1 MDTSKSTENMKR
13 LSFFI
18 CLLPIVLFSQRNKET
33 FLIADSTYINSVIFE
48 PVEKRLTRVTIK
60 DNFLLLNEITS
71 LAIPYNET
79 LETYI
84 GKYSN
89 YGWLPKTY
97 GLYEFYKPLFISKL
111 REYGLPEDLAYLP
124 IIESNLNARAGSWV
138 GAKGLWQF
146 MPATGKEYD
155 LFATNSI
162 NLFYD
167 PYLATDSACK
177 YLKSL
182 YKLLGDW
189 NLVLSA
195 YNWGQGRI
203 LNLIKKHGTRNYW
216 ALRPH
221 MPKETQAYA
230 PSFHAVKY
238 LYNFY
243 DLYYKNR
250 VFFKYNWTDVS
261 VLTVNSKT
269 SLMKFATDFNVEYGT
284 VNFLNPHI
292 LGYDAPKQSFVY
304 VIDRRKK

>member
-1 MDTSKSTENMKR
+1 MIMNK
-13 LSFFI
+13 I
-18 CLLPIVLFSQRNKET
+18 CGFLIILPIICFSQKGNKEET
-33 FLIADSTYINSVIFE
+33 FLSADSTYINSVIFE
-48 PVEKRLTRVTIK
+48 PVEKKLSRITVK
-60 DNFLLLNEITS
+60 DNFMLLNEIS
-71 LAIPYNET
+71 SVPIPYNET

-84 GKYSN
+84 SKYAN

-124 IIESNLNARAGSWV
+124 IIESNLNARAGSHV

-146 MPATGKEYD
+146 MPGTGKQYN
-155 LFATNSI
+155 LFSDSSI

-177 YLKSL
+177 YLKNL
-182 YKLLGDW
+182 YRLLGDW

-195 YNWGQGRI
+195 YNWGEGRV
-203 LNLIKKHGTRNYW
+203 LKLIKNHGTRNYW

-238 LYNFY
+238 LYNYY

-250 VFFKYNWTDVS
+250 VSFMYNWNDVS
-261 VLTVNSKT
+261 VLTVNT
-269 SLMKFATDFNVEYGT
+269 YIPLQQFAKDFNIEYGT

-292 LGYDAPKQSFVY
+292 LGYDAPKNSFVY
-304 VIDRRKK
+304 IVDRRKTKKK

>member
-1 MDTSKSTENMKR
+1 MNK
-13 LSFFI
+13 I
-18 CLLPIVLFSQRNKET
+18 CGFLMILPIICFSQKGNKEET
-33 FLIADSTYINSVIFE
+33 FLPADSTYINSVIFE
-48 PVEKRLTRVTIK
+48 PVEKKLSRITVK
-60 DNFLLLNEITS
+60 DNFMILNEIS
-71 LAIPYNET
+71 SVPIPYNET
-79 LETYI
+79 LETYVS
-84 GKYSN
+84 KYAN

-124 IIESNLNARAGSWV
+124 IIESNLNARAGSHV

-146 MPATGKEYD
+146 MPGTGKQYD
-155 LFATNSI
+155 LFSDSSI

-177 YLKSL
+177 YLKNL
-182 YKLLGDW
+182 YRLLGDW

-195 YNWGQGRI
+195 YNWGEGRV
-203 LNLIKKHGTRNYW
+203 LKLIKKHGTRNYW
-216 ALRPH
+216 SLRPH

-238 LYNFY
+238 LYNYY

-250 VFFKYNWTDVS
+250 VSFMYNWNDVS
-261 VLTVNSKT
+261 VLTVNT
-269 SLMKFATDFNVEYGT
+269 YIPLQQFAKDFNIEYGT

-292 LGYDAPKQSFVY
+292 LGYDAPKNSFVY
-304 VIDRRKK
+304 IVDRRKNIKK

>member
-1 MDTSKSTENMKR
+1 MKR

-33 FLIADSTYINSVIFE
+33 FLIADSTYINTVIFE

-146 MPATGKEYD
+146 MAATGKEYD

-250 VFFKYNWTDVS
+250 VIFKYNWTDVS

-284 VNFLNPHI
+284 INFLNPHI